1 MVKITSISI
10 ADVTTYIENNISTFH
25 QNRLHSIKDLK
36 LGKILQ
42 RKNPYL
48 FKAKNVLLAQD
59 LVKLL
64 LDAHLSSQEEA
75 IFGRFLEGLA
85 IHINGVV
92 YGGKKSSSE
101 GIDLEFD
108 REGIRYLVAIKSGPN
123 WGNSSQI
130 RKMKDDFTRA
140 KRILRTGG
148 TSLQINAVNGCCYG
162 RDRRPDKGEYNKYC
176 GQKFWEFISGDS
188 ELYTK
193 LIKPMGHKA
202 KEKNDEFS
210 EEYAAVINR
219 FTAEFQQ
226 QFCAP
231 DGKIDWECLAR
242 FNSAVS
248 A

>member
-1 MVKITSISI
+1 
-10 ADVTTYIENNISTFH
+10 
-25 QNRLHSIKDLK
+25 
-36 LGKILQ
+36 
-42 RKNPYL
+42 
-48 FKAKNVLLAQD
+48 
-59 LVKLL
+59 
-64 LDAHLSSQEEA
+64 
-75 IFGRFLEGLA
+75 
-85 IHINGVV
+85 
-92 YGGKKSSSE
+92 
-101 GIDLEFD
+101 
-108 REGIRYLVAIKSGPN
+108 
-123 WGNSSQI
+123 
-130 RKMKDDFTRA
+130 MKDDFTRA
-140 KRILRTGG
+140 KRILRTGE
-148 TSLQINAVNGCCYG
+148 TSIHINAVNGCCYG

-242 FNSAVS
+242 FNSSVS